1 MVTQTS
7 AVAAAGSR
15 RVAEKAAMDLATTVS
30 ETGVSADYV
39 NHSQQ
44 DDGKITEVLTNAYM
58 FDVHNN

>member
-1 MVTQTS
+1 
-7 AVAAAGSR
+7 
-15 RVAEKAAMDLATTVS
+15 MDLATTVS